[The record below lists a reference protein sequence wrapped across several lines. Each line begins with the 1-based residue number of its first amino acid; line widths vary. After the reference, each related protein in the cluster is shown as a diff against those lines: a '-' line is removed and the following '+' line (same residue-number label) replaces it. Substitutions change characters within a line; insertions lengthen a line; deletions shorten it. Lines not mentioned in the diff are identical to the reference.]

1 MNAAAATN
9 NKTRNAAA
17 AFRAGKNDPRV
28 EKNSSII
35 RSCFK
40 KNDNNAA
47 ADLRIVAP
55 YQGCGGGGGHHHE
68 VIMFASPEDMKE
80 FGHGVCKSVEN
91 KYNNRLLF
99 DDAADLLKSELV
111 DNDSGGLLFELRYA
125 SLVDMNESILVDDE
139 YVEKN
144 DDEQRHVDGLLLF
157 DKDDDEYV
165 EKNNLLF
172 DDDDTDDLLLHPKFE
187 RRRLLSVVNCFGCSQ
202 GSSSRRIEIVGLDFE
217 MRRSASTA
225 ARRLLSAY

>member
-1 MNAAAATN
+1 MNAAATTY
-9 NKTRNAAA
+9 NKTRNAATAA

-28 EKNSSII
+28 ENKNKKKNSSII

-55 YQGCGGGGGHHHE
+55 YQGCGGGGGHHDE
-68 VIMFASPEDMKE
+68 VIRFASPEDMKE
-80 FGHGVCKSVEN
+80 SILFRDCESVESGLLDDGVKKN

-99 DDAADLLKSELV
+99 DDAADLLEAELD

-125 SLVDMNESILVDDE
+125 YLVDMNESILYGDGNIVDDE

-144 DDEQRHVDGLLLF
+144 
-157 DKDDDEYV
+157 
-165 EKNNLLF
+165 NNLLF
-172 DDDDTDDLLLHPKFE
+172 DDDDTDDLLLHPEFE
-187 RRRLLSVVNCFGCSQ
+187 RRRLLSVVNCCGSQ